1 MEQKEVR
8 FYKLDKSKRYGAEGT
23 KFKVVEVILLSLVL
37 ALFWAVTIAM
47 VVINFKVLFRN
58 VEVTVFIFVFIVIL
72 SVITALVIVMYLPLI
87 KKRKHARAIFKNC
100 TLTDGTVISVNKQ
113 KIWHNGTRRSYSY
126 YRVLLEYS
134 FHGLDGALRYGQHV
148 GSYGEIPFSVGQNL
162 MIAFNDTDSLIVSK
176 FTLAD

>member
-23 KFKVVEVILLSLVL
+23 KFKVGEVILLSLVL

-72 SVITALVIVMYLPLI
+72 SVITANLLWRTEKSCKSIDRFYGIIHL
-87 KKRKHARAIFKNC
+87 
-100 TLTDGTVISVNKQ
+100 
-113 KIWHNGTRRSYSY
+113 KI
-126 YRVLLEYS
+126 
-134 FHGLDGALRYGQHV
+134 
-148 GSYGEIPFSVGQNL
+148 
-162 MIAFNDTDSLIVSK
+162 
-176 FTLAD
+176 